1 VDIGFIS
8 YSLGSTICPRSSMLT
23 NASTLQQL
31 ILPQVGPEQ
40 GAFSGFLTIFLTS

>member
-8 YSLGSTICPRSSMLT
+8 YS